1 MQELLLRLGR
11 AAGFDRQFELATRPT
26 EPWRSA
32 DVVLGSEARRTLIHE
47 ECWNSFGDLGSAAR
61 SSTRKLAELEEMAI
75 GMWGPSARAALVW
88 VVRATARNRLLVARY
103 PEVFATRFPGSSRAW
118 VAALTAGGP
127 IPTEPGL
134 VWCDADDHAADDG
147 PEGRLTL
154 RNSEF
159 GTPARS

>member
-1 MQELLLRLGR
+1 
-11 AAGFDRQFELATRPT
+11 
-26 EPWRSA
+26 
-32 DVVLGSEARRTLIHE
+32 
-47 ECWNSFGDLGSAAR
+47 
-61 SSTRKLAELEEMAI
+61 
-75 GMWGPSARAALVW
+75 MWGPSARAALVW